1 MINFYSGNGSGM
13 ASVNKVILLGRLGRD
28 PETRYASE
36 GGTAICRLAVATS
49 RRYKDREGNRK
60 EETEWHNVVLFGRT
74 AEIAQ
79 QYLRKG
85 SEVYVEG
92 RLRTRKY
99 TGKDGIERYSTEIVG
114 ESMQLGARANSGSG
128 ADSHSDPYSQFESQ
142 PRPAPQQPA
151 PADPGP
157 EDDDI
162 PF

>member
-1 MINFYSGNGSGM
+1 M

-36 GGTAICRLAVATS
+36 GGTAICHLALATS
-49 RRYKDREGNRK
+49 RRYKDRDGNRK
-60 EETEWHNVVLFGRT
+60 EEWHNVVVFGRQ

-85 SEVYVEG
+85 SEAYIEG

-99 TGKDGIERYSTEIVG
+99 TGKDGIERYSTEVVC
-114 ESMQLGARANSGSG
+114 ESLQLGARPTGSAG
-128 ADSHSDPYSQFESQ
+128 PSDASDEFESPQ
-142 PRPAPQQPA
+142 RAPRAAAPTAPAPKPQQPSA
-151 PADPGP
+151 PDVDSSFDG
-157 EDDDI
+157 DDI